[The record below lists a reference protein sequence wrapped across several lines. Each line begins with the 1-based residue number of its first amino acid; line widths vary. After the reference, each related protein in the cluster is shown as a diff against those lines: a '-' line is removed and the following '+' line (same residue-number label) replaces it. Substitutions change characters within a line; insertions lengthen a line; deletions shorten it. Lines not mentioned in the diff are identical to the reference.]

1 MNGVAELAANE
12 KAVIGG
18 MTKLIPNRM
27 CLVCRAL
34 KPRDR
39 LFRLVKSKEDGRFHP
54 NAEGRLPGKG
64 IYFCR
69 TGDCLQRM
77 QKERRLRRQLL
88 DKLSQSALDW
98 MQVSRE
104 SER

>member
-1 MNGVAELAANE
+1 
-12 KAVIGG
+12 
-18 MTKLIPNRM
+18 MTNLIPERM

-34 KPRDR
+34 KTRDQ
-39 LFRLVKSKEDGRFHP
+39 LFRLVKSKEDGRFLP
-54 NAEGRLPGKG
+54 NQDGSLPGKG

-88 DKLSQSALDW
+88 EKMSDSALDW
-98 MQVSRE
+98 MQASRE
-104 SER
+104 N